1 MTTNVPKP
9 TFGPNGFEVPTETQL
24 LTGVFADLNSAFGG
38 GLNPSLSTPQGQL
51 ASSEAAVLGNTNST
65 FQQMTNLMDP
75 AYSFGRY
82 QDALARIYFLERNPA
97 QPTVVQALCTGLFNT
112 VIPENALAVAEDGN
126 QYRNIQEGTIPI
138 GGSITLAFECVIP
151 GPIACPANSLNQIYQ
166 AIPGWDSINNA
177 TDGVLGNNEES
188 RTEFEDR
195 RIASVAANSVGT
207 LNSVL
212 GAVLKVSNVLDAY
225 VTDNDTNAPA
235 TVGGVTLAANSLYVS
250 VAGGT
255 DDDVARAIWSKKS
268 PGCSYTGTTTVIV
281 QDTNS
286 GYSPPL
292 PSYNVKFNRPNS
304 LPILFAVSLAN
315 SAQVPANAVVQ
326 IQNAIIAAFAGA
338 DGGTRA
344 RIGSTIYASR
354 YYAPVAALGSWAE
367 IISLLIGSNN
377 NTGAT
382 GTGSITGP
390 VMTITGGV
398 TGVFAVG
405 QTVGDDLGHIAA
417 GTTIVSLGTGTGGT
431 GTYNVNISQTVASE
445 TIKATT
451 ATRTSLS
458 VNINQVPTISAGN
471 IQVTFV

>member
-9 TFGPNGFEVPTETQL
+9 TFGPNGFVVPTEDQL
-24 LTGVFADLNSAFGG
+24 LVGVFADLNSAFGG

-51 ASSEAAVLGNTNST
+51 ASSEAAILGNTNST

-97 QPTVVQALCTGLFNT
+97 LPTVVQALCTGLFNT
-112 VIPENALAVAEDGN
+112 TIPEGALAVAEDGN
-126 QYRNIQEGTIPI
+126 QYRATQQGVIPV
-138 GGSITLAFECVIP
+138 GGSITLAFECVTP

-177 TDGVLGNNEES
+177 TEGVLGNDEES
-188 RTEFEDR
+188 RTEFEQR
-195 RIASVAANSVGT
+195 RIASVAANSVGA
-207 LNSVL
+207 LSSVL
-212 GAVLKVSNVLDAY
+212 GAVLKVPNVLDAY
-225 VTDNDTNAPA
+225 VTDNDTNSPA
-235 TVGGVTLAANSLYVS
+235 TVGGVVLAANSLYVS
-250 VAGGT
+250 VVGGT
-255 DDDVARAIWSKKS
+255 DSDVARAIWSKKA
-268 PGCSYTGTTTVIV
+268 PGCSYTGTTTVVV

-292 PSYNVKFNRPNS
+292 PSYSVKFTRPSS

-315 SAQVPANAVVQ
+315 SPQVPADAVVQ

-367 IISLLIGSNN
+367 IISLLVGSNN
-377 NTGAT
+377 NTSAT
-382 GTGSITGP
+382 GTGSIAGT
-390 VMTITGGV
+390 VMTISGSV
-398 TGVFAVG
+398 TGAFAVG
-405 QTVGDDLGHIAA
+405 QTVGDDAGNIAS
-417 GTTIVSLGTGTGGT
+417 GTTILSLGSGTGGI
-431 GTYNVNISQTVASE
+431 GTYNVSISQTVLSE
-445 TIKATT
+445 TIKAAV
-451 ATRTSLS
+451 ATRTNLS
-458 VNINQVPTISAGN
+458 TNINQVPTISASD